1 MNLVLPIQWIATS
14 SATSATMTVTQAA
27 PNTSATQKRHLVYGW
42 TFSFSGGAPAAGT
55 IKILDGA
62 STVLDQV
69 EIAAATSAT
78 PVKPILVDYAWP
90 LPCTAGNSAQMTV
103 TGLGAGV
110 LVTGIL
116 RGRTESR

>member
-1 MNLVLPIQWIATS
+1 MNDALCVQWVATS
-14 SATSATMTVTQAA
+14 SATHAAVAAVQAA

-62 STVLDQV
+62 STILDQV
-69 EIAAATSAT
+69 EVAAATSAT
-78 PVKPILVDYAWP
+78 PVGPMRVDYARP

-103 TGLGAGV
+103 TDLGASI

-116 RGRTESR
+116 HGRTESR